1 MSIVKLKKVL
11 IWTGVALLVF
21 FLISQPGQS
30 ATLVGTILND
40 LKHGA
45 EAVITFVTS
54 IFK

>member
-1 MSIVKLKKVL
+1 MSPKLKKVL
-11 IWTGVALLVF
+11 LWTGIALLVF

-40 LKHGA
+40 LKHWA

-54 IFK
+54 IFR